1 MRIKAQLVVKD
12 YSQRECID
20 CNEAFSTIV
29 KESSIVASFG
39 LDLKQFYAKITNLHG
54 EL

>member
-1 MRIKAQLVVKD
+1 MRIKAQLVV
-12 YSQRECID
+12 RTIVID

-29 KESSIVASFG
+29 KKSSIVASFG